1 MISFELQR
9 DKGVLVIEP
18 KGALTAEDFI
28 AVARTVDPYILE
40 KGKLSGLLIDAPSF
54 PGWDSFAALIEHMK
68 FVREHQRKI
77 DRVAAVSDSTLLKAA
92 PAIAQ
97 HFVQAKIRSFESKDR
112 DRALAWLE
120 TGNERAPDA

>member
-1 MISFELQR
+1 MMAFELHR

-18 KGALTAEDFI
+18 RGALSTDDFRE
-28 AVARTVDPYILE
+28 VARLVDPYILE

-54 PGWDSFAALIEHMK
+54 PGWDSFAALVEHMK

-77 DRVAAVSDSTLLKAA
+77 DRVAAVSDSAVLKIA
-92 PAIAQ
+92 PAIAR
-97 HFVQAKIRSFESKDR
+97 HFADPEIRTFECKDR

-120 TGNERAPDA
+120 TGT